1 MHHCYALRRNFSNG
15 VNMSYLL
22 LQRYLTGVV
31 LVSVLL
37 PVAHADNADP
47 TEKLSKKLVEMRGI
61 VNDLSNELI
70 LLRDEHKQEMRSLLN
85 QKANVEAEI
94 NQEKLSLESL
104 REKLQKNRAL
114 IETTG
119 ADKASVRDE
128 LLKHIAFLKEYI
140 QAGMPFK
147 QSDRLAV
154 VQEFESRLSSGVLS
168 PHKAANQFWSMIE
181 DELKLTRE
189 NGIYRQP
196 LMIDGEEHLV
206 DVAKLGMVMMFYR
219 LDEDRFGFVN
229 QEQDKWIAHN
239 TDSSTHTA
247 QIKTL
252 FGSLEKQVRSGYF
265 ELPGVY

>member
-1 MHHCYALRRNFSNG
+1 
-15 VNMSYLL
+15 MSYLL
-22 LQRYLTGVV
+22 LKRCLTGIV
-31 LVSVLL
+31 LAYLLL
-37 PVAHADNADP
+37 PAAHAEITDP
-47 TEKLSKKLVEMRGI
+47 TDKLSSKLVEMRGI
-61 VNDLSNELI
+61 VNDLSNELN
-70 LLRDEHKQEMRSLLN
+70 LLRDEHKQEMRSLLS

-94 NQEKLSLESL
+94 KQEQLSLEGLRDSL
-104 REKLQKNRAL
+104 EKNRTL

-119 ADKASVRDE
+119 ADKTSVRDE
-128 LLKHIAFLKEYI
+128 LLNHTAVLKQHI
-140 QAGMPFK
+140 QAGLPFK

-154 VQEFESRLSSGVLS
+154 VEEFESRLSSGVLS

-219 LDEDRFGFVN
+219 LDEDRYGFVRR
-229 QEQDKWIAHN
+229 EQGKWIAQN